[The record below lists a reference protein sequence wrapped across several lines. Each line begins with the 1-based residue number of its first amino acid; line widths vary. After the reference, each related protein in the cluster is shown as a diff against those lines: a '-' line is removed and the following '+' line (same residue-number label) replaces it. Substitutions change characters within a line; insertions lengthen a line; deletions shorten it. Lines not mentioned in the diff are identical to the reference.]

1 MARLL
6 DDGYL
11 KPYEAA
17 IRGRA
22 QRAADRLRELT
33 QGKTSLADW
42 ANAHNYYGLRKVKVE
57 GEGEQWCF
65 REWAPH
71 ATSMWLVGD
80 FNGWRIDPD
89 FEVFRIEGTDV
100 WERRIPADR
109 IHHGDHYHLEM
120 RWEGGHGERIPA
132 YARYVTQ
139 DERTKLFSACVW
151 APETEY
157 QWQHKD
163 FRPET
168 EDGSCV
174 SGLKSSPL
182 IYEAHVGMAS
192 EEPRVA
198 TYAEFRDNM
207 LPRIKRA
214 GYNTVQLMAVMEHPY
229 YGSFGYHV
237 SSFFAASS
245 RFGTPDDLK
254 SLVDTAHGMG
264 LRVIMDIV
272 HSHAVA
278 NERDGLSRFD
288 GTDYQYFHSGPKGW
302 HSAWGS
308 RCFDYGK
315 TDVLHF
321 LLSNCKFWLEEYGFD
336 GYRFDG
342 VTSMLF
348 WNHGLGDA
356 FTDYG
361 MYFNGSVDDDA
372 WVYLNLAN
380 RVIHEVKPSA
390 VTIAEDVSGIPGCA
404 APVEDCGIGF
414 DYRMAMGEPDFWFRL
429 AEKVRDDDWPM
440 GGVFFELTNKRA
452 EEKVVSYVESHDQAL
467 VGGKTFFFQCVDK
480 EIYWG
485 MRKDQQNLVIDRGIA
500 LHKMARLATLALN
513 GGAYLNFMGNEFGH
527 PEWID
532 FPRAENGW
540 DYSHARRQWSLRES
554 DELKFKGLG
563 DFDEA
568 MVKTLGEREG
578 FRRKTEDRSCV
589 SCLKSFSPVKLVANE
604 PDKVLAFVRGDFLFV
619 FNFNPMRSFT
629 DYGILVPPATKWR
642 HLFDTDEV
650 RFGGQGR
657 IQAGTVY
664 EPTLVHDSERNELVQ
679 QIRLYLP
686 ARTALVLERGWE
698 CEDKKTKGVAVV
710 LSADVRT
717 NAVDFGIMHQHA

>member
-1 MARLL
+1 MAHLL

-11 KPYEAA
+11 KPFEAA

-22 QRAADRLRELT
+22 QRAADRAAELT
-33 QGKTSLADW
+33 GGKQSISDW
-42 ANAHNYYGLRKVKVE
+42 ANAHNYFGLRKVKVE

-80 FNGWRIDPD
+80 FNGWKIDPD

-109 IHHGDHYHLEM
+109 IRHGDHYHLEM

-151 APETEY
+151 APEKPY
-157 QWQHKD
+157 VWRHK
-163 FRPET
+163 EVKVGGEG
-168 EDGSCV
+168 EDRNSTV
-174 SGLKSSPL
+174 QPSTFNLQPL

-192 EEPRVA
+192 EDPRVA

-207 LPRIKRA
+207 LPRIKKA

-264 LRVIMDIV
+264 LRVIMDLV

-288 GTDYQYFHSGPKGW
+288 GTDYQYFHAGPKGW

-321 LLSNCKFWLEEYGFD
+321 LLSNCKFWLQEYGFD

-356 FTDYG
+356 FTNYG

-380 RVIHEVKPSA
+380 RVIHEVKPGA
-390 VTIAEDVSGIPGCA
+390 ITIAEDVSGIPGCA

-440 GGVFFELTNKRA
+440 GGIFYELTNKRP

-540 DYSHARRQWSLRES
+540 DYSHARRQWSLRENP
-554 DELKFKGLG
+554 ELRFKGLG
-563 DFDEA
+563 DFDET
-568 MVKTLGEREG
+568 MIRSLGGSED
-578 FRRKTEDRSCV
+578 FRRETEDSRRDKDGRRKPQDGSKV
-589 SCLKSFSPVKLVANE
+589 FGLKSSSPIRLAANE
-604 PDKVLAFVRGDFLFV
+604 PDKVLAFLRGDFLFV
-619 FNFNPMRSFT
+619 FNFNPTRSFA
-629 DYGILVPPATKWR
+629 DYGVLVPPATKWR
-642 HLFDTDEV
+642 HLFDTDEL

-657 IQAGTVY
+657 IAADGMY
-664 EPTLVHDSERNELVQ
+664 EPELVRDAERNELVQ
-679 QIRLYLP
+679 QVRLYLP
-686 ARTALVLERGWE
+686 ARTA
-698 CEDKKTKGVAVV
+698 VV
-710 LSADVRT
+710 LRRV
-717 NAVDFGIMHQHA
+717 I

>member
-1 MARLL
+1 MAHLL
-6 DDGYL
+6 DDQLL
-11 KPYEAA
+11 KPYEMA

-22 QRAADRLRELT
+22 RRATDRALELT

-42 ANAHNYYGLRKVKVE
+42 ANAHNYFGLHKVQVKAKRGAPKEEWV
-57 GEGEQWCF
+57 F

-80 FNGWRIDPD
+80 FNGWKINPD
-89 FEVFRIEGTDV
+89 FEIFRIKGTDI
-100 WERRIPADR
+100 WERRIPLNL
-109 IHHGDHYHLEM
+109 IHHGDKFHLEM

-151 APETEY
+151 APEKEY
-157 QWQHKD
+157 CWAHKD
-163 FRPET
+163 
-168 EDGSCV
+168 V
-174 SGLKSSPL
+174 SFKSTPL

-192 EEPRVA
+192 EEEKVA
-198 TYAEFRDNM
+198 TYAEFRDKM
-207 LPRIKRA
+207 LPRIKAA

-264 LRVIMDIV
+264 LRVIMDLV

-278 NERDGLSRFD
+278 NERDGLSLFD
-288 GTDYQYFHSGPKGW
+288 GTDYQYFHSGDKGR

-315 TDVLHF
+315 TDVIHF
-321 LLSNCKFWLEEYGFD
+321 LLSNCKFWLQEYGFD

-356 FTDYG
+356 FTNYG

-390 VTIAEDVSGIPGCA
+390 ITIAEDVSGIPGCA
-404 APVEDCGIGF
+404 APIEDCGIGF
-414 DYRMAMGEPDFWFRL
+414 DYRMAMGEPDFWFKL
-429 AEKVRDDDWPM
+429 AEKVRDDDWSM
-440 GGVFFELTNKRA
+440 GSIFWELTNKRA

-480 EIYWG
+480 EIYYG
-485 MRKDQQNLVIDRGIA
+485 MRHDQENMVIDRGVAI
-500 LHKMARLATLALN
+500 HKMARLATCALN

-532 FPRAENGW
+532 FPREENGW
-540 DYSHARRQWSLRES
+540 SCAHARRQWSLR
-554 DELKFKGLG
+554 DDPALRFKGMG
-563 DFDEA
+563 DFDEV
-568 MVKTLGEREG
+568 MIREIG
-578 FRRKTEDRSCV
+578 AAFKGCGRKTKGGA
-589 SCLKSFSPVKLVANE
+589 KSSVPLQLLANE
-604 PDKVLAFVRGDFLFV
+604 PDKVLAFLRGDLMFV
-619 FNFNPMRSFT
+619 FNFNPTQSFT
-629 DYGILVPPATKWR
+629 DYGVIVPPATSWE

-657 IQAGTVY
+657 IAAGGRYDPIVVND
-664 EPTLVHDSERNELVQ
+664 EGHHELVQ

-686 ARTALVLERGWE
+686 ARTAIVLRK
-698 CEDKKTKGVAVV
+698 C
-710 LSADVRT
+710 SR
-717 NAVDFGIMHQHA
+717 

>member
-1 MARLL
+1 MAHLL

-11 KPYEAA
+11 KPFEAE

-22 QRAADRLRELT
+22 QRAANRAAELT
-33 QGKTSLADW
+33 GGKQSISDW
-42 ANAHNYYGLRKVKVE
+42 ANAHNYFGLRKVKIE

-80 FNGWRIDPD
+80 FNGWKIDPD

-109 IHHGDHYHLEM
+109 IRHGDHYHLEM

-151 APETEY
+151 APEKPY
-157 QWQHKD
+157 AWRHK
-163 FRPET
+163 EVKVGGEG
-168 EDGSCV
+168 EDRNSTV
-174 SGLKSSPL
+174 QPSTFNLQPL

-192 EEPRVA
+192 EDPRVA

-207 LPRIKRA
+207 LPRIKKA

-264 LRVIMDIV
+264 LRVIMDLV

-288 GTDYQYFHSGPKGW
+288 GTDYQYFHAGPKGW

-321 LLSNCKFWLEEYGFD
+321 LLSNCKFWLQEYGFD

-356 FTDYG
+356 FTNYG

-380 RVIHEVKPSA
+380 RVIHEVKPGA
-390 VTIAEDVSGIPGCA
+390 ITIAEDVSGIPGCA

-440 GGVFFELTNKRA
+440 GGIFYELTNKRP

-485 MRKDQQNLVIDRGIA
+485 MRKDQQNLVIDRGVA

-540 DYSHARRQWSLRES
+540 DYSHARRQWSLRENP
-554 DELKFKGLG
+554 ELRFKGLG
-563 DFDEA
+563 DFDET
-568 MVKTLGEREG
+568 MIRSLGESEDFRRATEDSRREKDG
-578 FRRKTEDRSCV
+578 RRKTQDGSKV
-589 SCLKSFSPVKLVANE
+589 FGLKSSCPIRLVANE
-604 PDKVLAFVRGDFLFV
+604 PDKVLAFLRGDFLFA
-619 FNFNPMRSFT
+619 FNFNPTRSFT

-642 HLFDTDEV
+642 HLFDTDEL

-657 IQAGTVY
+657 IAADGMY
-664 EPTLVHDSERNELVQ
+664 EPELVRDAERNELVQ
-679 QIRLYLP
+679 QVRLYLP
-686 ARTALVLERGWE
+686 ARTA
-698 CEDKKTKGVAVV
+698 VV
-710 LSADVRT
+710 LRRV
-717 NAVDFGIMHQHA
+717 I

>member
-1 MARLL
+1 MAHLL

-11 KPYEAA
+11 KPFEAV

-22 QRAADRLRELT
+22 QRAADRAAELT
-33 QGKTSLADW
+33 GGKQSISDW
-42 ANAHNYYGLRKVKVE
+42 ANAHNYFGLRKVKVE

-80 FNGWRIDPD
+80 FNGWKIDPD

-109 IHHGDHYHLEM
+109 IRHGDHYHLEM

-151 APETEY
+151 APEKPY
-157 QWQHKD
+157 VWRHK
-163 FRPET
+163 EVKVGGEG
-168 EDGSCV
+168 EDRNSTV
-174 SGLKSSPL
+174 QPSTFNLQPL

-192 EEPRVA
+192 EDPRVA

-207 LPRIKRA
+207 LPRIKKA

-264 LRVIMDIV
+264 LRVIMDLV

-288 GTDYQYFHSGPKGW
+288 GTDYQYFHAGPKGW

-321 LLSNCKFWLEEYGFD
+321 LLSNCKFWLQEYGFD

-356 FTDYG
+356 FTNYG

-380 RVIHEVKPSA
+380 RVIHEVKPGA
-390 VTIAEDVSGIPGCA
+390 ITIAEDVSGIPGCA

-440 GGVFFELTNKRA
+440 GGIFYELTNKRP

-485 MRKDQQNLVIDRGIA
+485 MRKDQQNLVIDRGVA

-540 DYSHARRQWSLRES
+540 DYSHARRQWSLRENP
-554 DELKFKGLG
+554 ELRFKGLG
-563 DFDEA
+563 DFDET
-568 MVKTLGEREG
+568 MIRSLGESEDFRRATEDSRRDKDG
-578 FRRKTEDRSCV
+578 RRKTQDGSKV
-589 SCLKSFSPVKLVANE
+589 FGLKSSSPIRLAANE
-604 PDKVLAFVRGDFLFV
+604 PDKVLAFLRGDFLFV
-619 FNFNPMRSFT
+619 FNFNPTRSFT

-642 HLFDTDEV
+642 HLFDTDEL

-657 IQAGTVY
+657 IAADGMY
-664 EPTLVHDSERNELVQ
+664 EPELVRDAERNELVQ
-679 QIRLYLP
+679 QVRLYLP
-686 ARTALVLERGWE
+686 ARTA
-698 CEDKKTKGVAVV
+698 VV
-710 LSADVRT
+710 LRRV
-717 NAVDFGIMHQHA
+717 I

>member
-1 MARLL
+1 MARLP
-6 DDGYL
+6 DDELL

-22 QRAADRLRELT
+22 RRAADRVRELT
-33 QGKTSLADW
+33 LGERSLADW
-42 ANAHNYYGLRKVKVE
+42 ANAHNYYGLRRDRGS
-57 GEGEQWCF
+57 GEWVF

-80 FNGWRIDPD
+80 FNGWKIDPT

-109 IHHGDHYHLEM
+109 IRHGDHYHLEM

-139 DERTKLFSACVW
+139 DERTQLFSACVW
-151 APETEY
+151 APEREY
-157 QWQHKD
+157 VW
-163 FRPET
+163 RNN
-168 EDGSCV
+168 V
-174 SGLKSSPL
+174 SGLKSPPL

-192 EEPRVA
+192 EDPRVA
-198 TYAEFRDNM
+198 TYAEFRDRM

-264 LRVIMDIV
+264 LRVIMDLV

-288 GTDYQYFHSGPKGW
+288 GTDWQYFHSGAKGW

-356 FTDYG
+356 FTNYG

-380 RVIHEVKPSA
+380 RVIHEVKPQA

-440 GGVFFELTNKRA
+440 GGIFYELTNKRP
-452 EEKVVSYVESHDQAL
+452 EERVVSYVESHDQAL

-480 EIYWG
+480 EIYCG
-485 MRKDQQNLVIDRGIA
+485 MRKDQENLVIDRGVA
-500 LHKMARLATLALN
+500 LHKMARLATCALN

-540 DYSHARRQWSLRES
+540 NYSHARRQWSLRENE
-554 DELKFKGLG
+554 ELRFKGLG
-563 DFDEA
+563 DFDEV
-568 MVKTLGEREG
+568 MVKVLG
-578 FRRKTEDRSCV
+578 
-589 SCLKSFSPVKLVANE
+589 CLKSSAPMRLVANE
-604 PDKVLAFVRGDFLFV
+604 TDKVLAFLRGDFLFA
-619 FNFNPMRSFT
+619 FNFNPTQSFT
-629 DYGILVPPATKWR
+629 DYGVLVPPATRWR

-657 IQAGTVY
+657 IAPGGAY
-664 EPTLVHDSERNELVQ
+664 EPALVRDANHNELVH

-686 ARTALVLERGWE
+686 ARTA
-698 CEDKKTKGVAVV
+698 VV
-710 LSADVRT
+710 LARSHRA
-717 NAVDFGIMHQHA
+717 GEI

>member
-1 MARLL
+1 MA
-6 DDGYL
+6 
-11 KPYEAA
+11 
-17 IRGRA
+17 I
-22 QRAADRLRELT
+22 
-33 QGKTSLADW
+33 
-42 ANAHNYYGLRKVKVE
+42 
-57 GEGEQWCF
+57 
-65 REWAPH
+65 
-71 ATSMWLVGD
+71 
-80 FNGWRIDPD
+80 
-89 FEVFRIEGTDV
+89 
-100 WERRIPADR
+100 
-109 IHHGDHYHLEM
+109 
-120 RWEGGHGERIPA
+120 
-132 YARYVTQ
+132 
-139 DERTKLFSACVW
+139 
-151 APETEY
+151 
-157 QWQHKD
+157 
-163 FRPET
+163 
-168 EDGSCV
+168 
-174 SGLKSSPL
+174 
-182 IYEAHVGMAS
+182 
-192 EEPRVA
+192 
-198 TYAEFRDNM
+198 
-207 LPRIKRA
+207 
-214 GYNTVQLMAVMEHPY
+214 MEHPY

-264 LRVIMDIV
+264 LRVIMDLV
-272 HSHAVA
+272 QSHAVA

-315 TDVLHF
+315 TNVIHF

-356 FTDYG
+356 FTNYG

-390 VTIAEDVSGIPGCA
+390 ITIAEDVSGMPGCA

-440 GGVFFELTNKRA
+440 GGIFYELTNKRA

-480 EIYWG
+480 EIYFG
-485 MRKDQQNLVIDRGIA
+485 MRTDQQNITIDRGIA

-532 FPRAENGW
+532 FPRTENGW
-540 DYSHARRQWSLRES
+540 DYSHARRQWSLRE
-554 DELKFKGLG
+554 DPELRFKGLG
-563 DFDEA
+563 DFDQELISA
-568 MVKTLGEREG
+568 LRLHLTSAPAVRL
-578 FRRKTEDRSCV
+578 
-589 SCLKSFSPVKLVANE
+589 LANE
-604 PDKVLAFVRGDFLFV
+604 PDKVLAFVRGELMFV
-619 FNFNPMRSFT
+619 FNFNPTKSFA

-642 HLFDTDEV
+642 HLFDTDEE

-657 IQAGTVY
+657 IAAGQIY
-664 EPTLVHDSERNELVQ
+664 EPALVYDANHDEIVQ
-679 QIRLYLP
+679 QIKLYLP
-686 ARTALVLERGWE
+686 SRTATVLKR
-698 CEDKKTKGVAVV
+698 V
-710 LSADVRT
+710 
-717 NAVDFGIMHQHA
+717 